1 MKVLVTGCT
10 SSHSSETANSR
21 FPSFT
26 SLYVK
31 AIRELGNEV
40 LLTKPNI
47 KFSSEYLDQFDLIVV
62 GISSPTNISSHYSYA
77 AFSVAE
83 KARKLNK
90 LKFIVDMP
98 EPHRIKNAIRDF
110 YSGTD
115 NIFKSFY
122 ETRHQYDEASLPHNK
137 ENITSFIDFLHTQE
151 WPVTYVPS
159 MPWFSMS
166 TVTSALPNLKESH
179 IVPLCYDSFILDNYD
194 LESFDKNDQSR
205 YWCADSI
212 KSAWTKKISKTINQP
227 VVPYRQ
233 HNYETS
239 EVVIDRINKSIGTLI
254 TTYYNNSAW
263 WSPAISHSLLAKTPV
278 VTDWRLTS
286 ELGAEWAFLPSTIE
300 TISQEKKI
308 LIAESQ
314 IDFYRDTIPNQ
325 VEALEK
331 TAEMLDRRP
340 SLAVL

>member
-31 AIRELGNEV
+31 AVKELGNEV

-47 KFSSEYLDQFDLIVV
+47 KFSTDYLDQFDIIVV
-62 GISSPTNISSHYSYA
+62 GISSPTNLSSHYSYA

-90 LKFIVDMP
+90 LRFIVDMP
-98 EPHRIKNAIRDF
+98 EPHRIKNSVRDF

-115 NIFKSFY
+115 NLFKSFY
-122 ETRHQYDEASLPHNK
+122 ETRYQYDEAILSSNK
-137 ENITSFIDFLHTQE
+137 EDIASFISFLHTQE
-151 WPVTYVPS
+151 WPITYVPS
-159 MPWFSMS
+159 IPWFSLS
-166 TVTSALPNLKESH
+166 TVTEAIPNLRESN
-179 IVPLCYDSFILDNYD
+179 IVPLCYDSFI
-194 LESFDKNDQSR
+194 FDSYELKDVNKEDQLNH
-205 YWCADSI
+205 WCADSI
-212 KSAWTKKISKTINQP
+212 KSTWTKKISKTIEQQ

-239 EVVIDRINKSIGTLI
+239 DVVIDRLAKSTGTLI
-254 TTYYNNSAW
+254 TTYYNNKSW
-263 WSPAISHSLLAKTPV
+263 WSPAISHSLIAKTPV

-286 ELGAEWAFLPSTIE
+286 ELGAEWASLPSTIE
-300 TISQEKKI
+300 TINQEKRI

-314 IDFYRDTIPNQ
+314 IDFYRDSIPNQ

-331 TAEMLDRRP
+331 TAEMLDRKP